1 MVISLALA
9 AAAMLGIAILS
20 RDNAGLG
27 SAWKVLVVFAVAFL
41 LAASFYALSLPAS
54 SALTVNGI
62 NAGYINATDYI
73 NLPTTT
79 IPAAS
84 LIPANIVSNTIYQ
97 NPNSTRTLLIYSVTK
112 SAPLSAWLG
121 SSANTLTEVVDN
133 TGGSVTVSATVYS
146 LAGYNMTALVVVPPS
161 WYYKYNYTTAQ
172 FYYERS

>member
-84 LIPANIVSNTIYQ
+84 LIPANIVGNTIYQ
-97 NPNSTRTLLIYSVTK
+97 NTNSTRTLLIYSVTK

-146 LAGYNMTALVVVPPS
+146 LAGYNMSALIVVPPS